1 MIHRLAILLKKHGA
15 KAALSRKTGISQA
28 ALTELCK
35 GTDNLNDRL
44 IKKISEGL
52 GIPAWHLFVDPDDA
66 MPENVKEHMAAY
78 LSLDESGR
86 RSSTTCFSAPA
97 HGMRNP
103 RKITSPKRNNFLVCI
118 PEPAWAYLRTQHTIN
133 ISIYKL

>member
-52 GIPAWHLFVDPDDA
+52 DIPAWHLFVDPDDA

-78 LSLDESGR
+78 LSLDEKR
-86 RSSTTCFSAPA
+86 KTIIDDMLFSSRARQAQAP
-97 HGMRNP
+97 
-103 RKITSPKRNNFLVCI
+103 
-118 PEPAWAYLRTQHTIN
+118 QD
-133 ISIYKL
+133 